1 MAMDIRSWNHQVKI
15 LFFLNLL
22 TRYSGDISDKRYASI
37 APWTISSDDS
47 AEIIE
52 KNYYTVD
59 GEILKRC
66 VISGAI
72 NIFLFKVY

>member
-1 MAMDIRSWNHQVKI
+1 MKI
-15 LFFLNLL
+15 LFFFNLL
-22 TRYSGDISDKRYASI
+22 TRSSGDISDKRYASI

-59 GEILKRC
+59 GEILKRS
-66 VISGAI
+66 VIYGEI
-72 NIFLFKVY
+72 NYFVYKVY